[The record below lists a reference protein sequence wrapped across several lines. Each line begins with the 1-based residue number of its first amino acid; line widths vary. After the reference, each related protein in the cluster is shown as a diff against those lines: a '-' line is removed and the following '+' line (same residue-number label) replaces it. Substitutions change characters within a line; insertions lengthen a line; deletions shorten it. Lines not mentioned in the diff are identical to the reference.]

1 MMYICRGIAL
11 ILTRGYPI
19 TLITHGVTPDTHPFF
34 FFLGQGQ
41 LFGKIPMQFSFL
53 VVVMIIIGYV
63 LHRTVGGLHIFA
75 VGGSEKA
82 SFASG
87 INVRGVRLKTFVISG
102 VCASLAGILNLS
114 FIGSILPTAGQ
125 GLEFQVFASAIIG
138 GTSMSG
144 GEGTIIGIFI
154 GAIILG
160 IINNG
165 LVLLGV
171 DPFWQVLI
179 IGVITIS
186 AVAYDMLTWQKRQ
199 QRRIAAA

>member
-1 MMYICRGIAL
+1 
-11 ILTRGYPI
+11 
-19 TLITHGVTPDTHPFF
+19 
-34 FFLGQGQ
+34 
-41 LFGKIPMQFSFL
+41 
-53 VVVMIIIGYV
+53 
-63 LHRTVGGLHIFA
+63 
-75 VGGSEKA
+75 
-82 SFASG
+82 
-87 INVRGVRLKTFVISG
+87 
-102 VCASLAGILNLS
+102 
-114 FIGSILPTAGQ
+114 
-125 GLEFQVFASAIIG
+125 
-138 GTSMSG
+138 MSG